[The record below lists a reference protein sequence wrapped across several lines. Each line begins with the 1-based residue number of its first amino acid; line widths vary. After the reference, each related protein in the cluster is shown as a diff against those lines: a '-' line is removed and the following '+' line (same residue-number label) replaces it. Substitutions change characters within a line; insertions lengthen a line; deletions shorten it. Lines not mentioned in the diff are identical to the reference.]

1 MEPQNTNNDLKS
13 QIMNRI
19 EKESVTPT
27 AKWIYTA
34 RESALWGLW
43 ILTILIGSLAIAV
56 SIFVVVS
63 RNYALYEATHETF
76 LTSMIEFLPYLWFA
90 IFGFM
95 VVFAIYNLRHTK
107 NGYRYPL
114 WQIFASSLVLSVAGG
129 GVLHVAGVG
138 YMVDH
143 QIGIFSPQ
151 YQSQEKMEARLWQNP
166 EKGRLLGYFIE
177 YDKDNQT
184 LAIFE
189 DINGVRFDTD
199 ISELSDLSEELT
211 EAGTKVRLLGE
222 LISNEPAKFHA
233 CAVFPWFV
241 PGNQTMEELREIK
254 FELRNEIEK
263 HLNHQRKQENRVGIE
278 QEIFQAE
285 AAGQSRCDNMPAM
298 KRLQPAY

>member
-1 MEPQNTNNDLKS
+1 MEPQNTNKDLKS
-13 QIMNRI
+13 QILSRI
-19 EKESVTPT
+19 EEESVTPR
-27 AKWIYTA
+27 ARWIYTA

-76 LTSMIEFLPYLWFA
+76 LTSMIEFLPYLWIA
-90 IFGFM
+90 IFVFM

-129 GVLHVAGVG
+129 GVLHIAGVG
-138 YMVDH
+138 YMIDH
-143 QIGIFSPQ
+143 QIGLFAPR

-177 YDKDNQT
+177 YDDTNRAR
-184 LAIFE
+184 AIFE

-199 ISELSDLSEELT
+199 ISELSGLSEELT

-222 LISNEPAKFHA
+222 LISNEPPNFHA

-241 PGNQTMEELREIK
+241 PGDHTMEELREMK
-254 FELRNEIEK
+254 DELRTAIDK
-263 HLNHQRKQENRVGIE
+263 HLKPLARKGNKAGMMQATSTSE
-278 QEIFQAE
+278 EIDE
-285 AAGQSRCDNMPAM
+285 SRCDNMPAM